1 MFLNH
6 CNLLGL
12 GGKCGESLTGVQIGC
27 RSSLGSLLFGARMP
41 AGWLDWPTDNNAEE
55 LAETLLP
62 SLAEGGMLATQ
73 GLPKIKNHKYN

>member
-55 LAETLLP
+55 LAETAPQL
-62 SLAEGGMLATQ
+62 SGRRDVGYSGSA
-73 GLPKIKNHKYN
+73 